1 MAEENRPTRLKV
13 RVDRV
18 VALTDRIKT
27 LELSAIV
34 GALPRFEAGAHIEVL
49 MGIGVARSYSLANDP
64 AETHRYVIAVLR
76 EPQGRGSGWM
86 HDRVSAGD
94 LLNVTEPQNAFALDE
109 KAAEHLLIAGGIG

>member
-1 MAEENRPTRLKV
+1 VKMEEENRPTRLKV

-27 LELSAIV
+27 FELSAID
-34 GALPRFEAGAHIEVL
+34 GALPGFEAGAHIEVL

-94 LLNVTEPQNAFALDE
+94 LLNVTEPQNASRWMRKLPSTC
-109 KAAEHLLIAGGIG
+109 